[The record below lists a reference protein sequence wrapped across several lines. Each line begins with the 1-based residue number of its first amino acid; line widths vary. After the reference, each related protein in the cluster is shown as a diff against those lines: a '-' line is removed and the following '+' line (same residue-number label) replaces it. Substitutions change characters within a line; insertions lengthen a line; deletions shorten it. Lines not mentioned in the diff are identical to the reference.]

1 LPPNGDRG
9 IIFFQLESE
18 EIMRKSVALSALAI
32 AFAIPAFGQAPPH
45 FQTVTSKSLKW
56 VDTPLIAGGKVAV
69 IEGPLDKDAP
79 FTIRIMFPANSMI
92 APHFHSGIE
101 HVTVISGT
109 FNVGHG
115 EKFDRAKSNPLG
127 RGDVAIMQPKAP
139 HFGWVGKETIVQVHG
154 VGPWTVTFVN
164 PADDPRKKK

>member
-1 LPPNGDRG
+1 
-9 IIFFQLESE
+9 
-18 EIMRKSVALSALAI
+18 MRTSVVLSALAI
-32 AFAIPAFGQAPPH
+32 AFAIPAFGQAPSH

-79 FTIRIMFPANSMI
+79 FTFRIMFPANSMI
-92 APHFHSGIE
+92 APHFHSAIE
-101 HVTVISGT
+101 HVTIISGT
-109 FNVGHG
+109 FNLGHG
-115 EKFDRAKSNPLG
+115 EKFDRAKSKPLG
-127 RGDVAIMQPKAP
+127 RGDVAIMQPKTP
-139 HFGWVGKETIVQVHG
+139 HFGWVDKETIVQVHG

>member
-1 LPPNGDRG
+1 
-9 IIFFQLESE
+9 
-18 EIMRKSVALSALAI
+18 MRKSIAVCALAI
-32 AFAIPAFGQAPPH
+32 VFAIPAFGQEPPH
-45 FQTVTSKSLKW
+45 FHTVSGKSLKW

-69 IEGPLDKDAP
+69 IEGPLDKATP
-79 FTIRIMFPANSMI
+79 FTLRLLFPANSMI
-92 APHFHSGIE
+92 APHFHSAIE

-115 EKFDRAKSNPLG
+115 EKLDKAKSKPLR
-127 RGDVAIMQPKAP
+127 RGDVAIMQPKTP
-139 HFGWVGKETIVQVHG
+139 HFGWVDKETIVQVHG